1 MNVLYPVQRARI
13 DRVGLL
19 NDFSLSNILRA
30 GAGLNSSRCVRG
42 ATCAILEDLNP
53 PSSASPK
60 DGACGLMAC
69 TPKRVHSTFRRARDR
84 NAALQRMWDLLLQA
98 QLRAANEPSLCM
110 WLPSFISLI
119 CWKVYTATIQLYCWS
134 PCSFGEGSRGVPFL
148 TNTVLYPCRMLAKRA
163 AIAVG

>member
-19 NDFSLSNILRA
+19 NDFSLSNILQA

-42 ATCAILEDLNP
+42 ATCAKL
-53 PSSASPK
+53 PSSRIWTFWRNK

-119 CWKVYTATIQLYCWS
+119 WWKVYTATIYCWS